1 MSKPLTQNKTFR
13 EHGLYKL
20 LLVYDKYQKWLFVF
34 LSIIG
39 KGVSWVISELLRYK
53 NIETPRIRIHCTP
66 ESHILMSGLKTKKA
80 AERKYKGRHFNIGEG
95 TERIFEAFPPPES
108 RLEFTQLSHLP
119 ISEFCS
125 WLLQSLLSLY
135 LSRN

>member
-1 MSKPLTQNKTFR
+1 VVFS
-13 EHGLYKL
+13 KL
-20 LLVYDKYQKWLFVF
+20 LK
-34 LSIIG
+34 
-39 KGVSWVISELLRYK
+39 YK

-95 TERIFEAFPPPES
+95 TERIFEAFPPSES
-108 RLEFTQLSHLP
+108 RLEFTQLPHLAN
-119 ISEFCS
+119 SEFCS